1 MELYDIVE
9 ALNDITGNTLVLHR
23 SMRIHP
29 KFKIYKEFY
38 YDLYNIKESDKKLL
52 FTFKEIKNVSS
63 EEIEDTWKECDKLYL
78 RELLKWIK
86 SENNGI
92 Q

>member
-1 MELYDIVE
+1 MELYDIIE
-9 ALNDITGNTLVLHR
+9 ALNDITDNTLVLHR

-38 YDLYNIKESDKKLL
+38 YDLYSIKGSNKTLL
-52 FTFKEIKNVSS
+52 FTFKEIRNIPS
-63 EEIEDTWKECDKLYL
+63 EGIEDTWKECDKLYL

-92 Q
+92 